1 MVFQLK
7 VKHYGYDISM
17 VSKSGSILRN
27 LIRDQGFTLGV
38 HDFSWWFS
46 GSRFREMV
54 FQIDVLEERIA
65 MIRVSHA

>member
-1 MVFQLK
+1 
-7 VKHYGYDISM
+7 M

>member
-1 MVFQLK
+1 
-7 VKHYGYDISM
+7 M

-38 HDFSWWFS
+38 HDFLWWFS

-54 FQIDVLEERIA
+54 FQIDVLEERNA